1 MIRGLTG
8 KTVLV
13 KVCKSAVLELRRVIK
28 INIHYFFVE
37 CWKTNSATGNLN
49 HLNGHAVV
57 FHPQTQPPKQH
68 ARDHITKGYILGVK
82 DLLKFS

>member
-28 INIHYFFVE
+28 IDIQKNVIFSWNVG
-37 CWKTNSATGNLN
+37 KQT
-49 HLNGHAVV
+49 V
-57 FHPQTQPPKQH
+57 PQE
-68 ARDHITKGYILGVK
+68 I
-82 DLLKFS
+82 